1 MRKTIQD
8 RLKVLIPKRKVSNKK
23 LQEKIHES
31 VSSVLPI
38 SLLVLILSAVIVP
51 VDLSIMSLFV
61 VGAAMLIFGMGLFT
75 LGADM
80 AMVPMGNHLG
90 SQLTKS
96 KTIWILAGI
105 SFLMGL
111 LITIAEPDLTV
122 LANQVQGVSNLTLI
136 LTVAVGVGIFLVVA
150 LLRIL
155 FQWKLSYILVGLY
168 VLVFVLGALIK
179 PEFVP
184 MAFDSGGVT
193 TGPMTV
199 PFILALGVGVAN
211 VRSGKSAQDDSF
223 GLVALCS
230 VGPILAIMII
240 SLFFPRLDNIP
251 AENAAVLVTNTL
263 EVRAA
268 YADAFP
274 HYLGEICLAL
284 SPVIIFFFVFQ
295 IFALHLPWS
304 EIKRIIVG
312 LIYTFSGLVLFLTG
326 VNVGFLPMGD
336 YLGKQLAQ
344 LDYNWILIPLGMLMG
359 YMVVAAEPAVHVL
372 NEQVEHVTSGA
383 ISKSVMMKTLSIGVA
398 ISVGLAMTRVLTG
411 LSIWY
416 VVIPGYAIAL
426 ILTFITDPIF
436 TAIAFDSGGVASGPM
451 TATFMLPLA
460 MGACGALGGSI
471 LEDAFG
477 LVAMVAMTPLIAIE
491 ALGLVYKIKTRKAE
505 TAILAEPVTDEIIP
519 NEDDEIID
527 V

>member
-1 MRKTIQD
+1 MPQRRET
-8 RLKVLIPKRKVSNKK
+8 SKK
-23 LQEKIHES
+23 LKEKIHES

-38 SLLVLILSAVIVP
+38 SLLVLVLGVVIVP
-51 VDLSIMSLFV
+51 INLSTMSLFV

-90 SQLTKS
+90 AQITKS
-96 KTIWILAGI
+96 KNVWFLAGI
-105 SFLMGL
+105 AFLMGL

-168 VLVFVLGALIK
+168 VLVFLLGMLIK

-211 VRSGKSAQDDSF
+211 VRSGKNAQDDSF

-240 SLFFPRLDNIP
+240 SLFFPHLDNVPTENMTP
-251 AENAAVLVTNTL
+251 AVATTHDL
-263 EVRAA
+263 RAT
-268 YADAFP
+268 YAHAFP
-274 HYLGEICLAL
+274 HYLWEIFMAL
-284 SPVIIFFFVFQ
+284 SPVIAFFFIFQ
-295 IFALHLPWS
+295 IFSLHLPWS

-312 LIYTFSGLVLFLTG
+312 LVYTYVGLVLFLTG

-336 YLGKQLAQ
+336 YLGKQLAG

-372 NEQVEHVTSGA
+372 NEQVEQVTSGA

-398 ISVGLAMTRVLTG
+398 ISVSLAMTRVLTG
-411 LSIWY
+411 ISVWY
-416 VVIPGYAIAL
+416 FLIPGYAIAL
-426 ILTFITDPIF
+426 VLTFFTDPIF

-460 MGACGALGGSI
+460 MGACGAVGGSI

-491 ALGLVYKIKTRKAE
+491 ALGLVYRIKMKKTE
-505 TAILAEPVTDEIIP
+505 TLAQPEPAQPDQAQDV
-519 NEDDEIID
+519 DDEIID